1 MKFLIVSN
9 AKIVLKTGV
18 HLNQMILIN
27 IRKNMELIKNIGGVQ
42 NIIINMENIGLQ
54 NGLEIECTLDIM
66 NIN

>member
-9 AKIVLKTGV
+9 AKIVLKNV
-18 HLNQMILIN
+18 
-27 IRKNMELIKNIGGVQ
+27 ELIKNIGGVQ